1 MSIGTAPVVAVLR
14 KEAREYSRNRFII
27 GTMGFLPLVFL
38 AIPIVNTFRISS
50 TAPASTVRA
59 LVGTNLLLLLVTPV
73 IIPAA
78 IAAYS
83 VIGEREQGTLEPVLT
98 TPVRREEL
106 ILGKAIAAVLPAVAT
121 AYLFFAALVVS
132 VRFGA
137 SAAVVDAFWQPTPFL
152 AQALFAPLLATFSVW
167 VGMAVSARSS
177 DVRVAQQLSTL
188 ASLPALALTSLMSYQ
203 VIPMTVG
210 VAVAIGA
217 FLAVVDVVAWRV
229 VSALFDTERLVT
241 GFGRP
246 P

>member
-1 MSIGTAPVVAVLR
+1 MSISAGPVIAVLR
-14 KEAREYSRNRFII
+14 KEAREYSRNRFIL
-27 GTMGFLPLVFL
+27 GTMGLLPLVFL
-38 AIPIVNTFRISS
+38 ALPIVNTFRVSA

-73 IIPAA
+73 IIPAT

-132 VRFGA
+132 VRLGA
-137 SAAVVDAFWQPTPFL
+137 TAAVVDAFWQPTPFL

-188 ASLPALALTSLMSYQ
+188 ASLPALALTALMSYQ

-229 VSALFDTERLVT
+229 VSALFDTERLVS

-246 P
+246 Q